1 MDPAK
6 VEAVHDWP
14 IPNNKR
20 EVQQFIGFCN
30 YYRRFILGF
39 SAIARPLHRLTGNV
53 PWEWTE
59 ECTQAFETLKQRICD
74 QPVLAVPDD
83 EGQFRI
89 EADSSNF
96 ANGAILSQL
105 TNGKWHPIAF
115 RSRSLTPT
123 ERNYEIYD
131 KEMLAIMDS
140 IDEWRQ
146 YLLGARQPFEVWT
159 DHLNLQYFRKPQKLN
174 YRQARWLTELQE
186 YDFKLLHKP
195 GSQMTKADLLSR
207 RADHTRGEND
217 NANVTLL
224 KPELFLRE
232 IVVEALDKDFVE
244 RAIRARANKD
254 RVVVKA
260 LAEGQEDWE
269 DTDDGLTSYQ
279 GRIYIPRDNKLRE
292 DIIRAHH
299 DSRIEGHPGKYKT
312 QELINRNYWWPGIR
326 HDVRRYVT
334 GCDACQRANVR
345 NCIRQLVQFSAR
357 ISADQRDRQS
367 RCLHANSVQWKCSI
381 DKGLCTQQEVEE

>member
-1 MDPAK
+1 MFFGLTNSPATFQSFMNEILRELVYDGHVIVYLDDILIFAETKEHHDVLVRQVLEVLRRHKLYLKPEKCSFAQATVEYLGHVIGNGEVRMDPAK

-14 IPNNKR
+14 IPNDKR

-53 PWEWTE
+53 PWEGTE

-260 LAEGQEDWE
+260 LAEGQEDW
-269 DTDDGLTSYQ
+269 
-279 GRIYIPRDNKLRE
+279 
-292 DIIRAHH
+292 
-299 DSRIEGHPGKYKT
+299 KT
-312 QELINRNYWWPGIR
+312 QTMG
-326 HDVRRYVT
+326 
-334 GCDACQRANVR
+334 
-345 NCIRQLVQFSAR
+345 
-357 ISADQRDRQS
+357 
-367 RCLHANSVQWKCSI
+367 
-381 DKGLCTQQEVEE
+381 